1 MKLTFGQIQII
12 SIESLLTYLVEA
24 INSII
29 MVLSLNI
36 SKIIWSLRRTPIV
49 NRRVTEASPTLLNSD
64 FLQ

>member
-49 NRRVTEASPTLLNSD
+49 KPPCY
-64 FLQ
+64 